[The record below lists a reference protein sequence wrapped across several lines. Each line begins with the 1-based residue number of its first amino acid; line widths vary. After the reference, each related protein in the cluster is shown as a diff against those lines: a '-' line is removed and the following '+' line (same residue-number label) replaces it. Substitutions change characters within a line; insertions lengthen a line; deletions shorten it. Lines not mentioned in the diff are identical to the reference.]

1 MERLVYGRT
10 ETRWYFAQAPYIY
23 PQLANIPTWHFYHSL
38 LGKRCLFCFGWRLI
52 YILNRSFFFDWK
64 AIAITIQIFFLLA
77 VGAGLFLT
85 LILAVHNG
93 TIGTIQGIQN
103 DGYLPQIQQPLR
115 RFYTGILPVDH
126 QLSSLTIFFWPIAD
140 AHLPS
145 LTLLWV
151 NLSGE
156 LVMSWTLIMIEG
168 MRKGNR
174 GGLISKWALYNLKP
188 IKV

>member
-1 MERLVYGRT
+1 M
-10 ETRWYFAQAPYIY
+10 
-23 PQLANIPTWHFYHSL
+23 
-38 LGKRCLFCFGWRLI
+38 
-52 YILNRSFFFDWK
+52 
-64 AIAITIQIFFLLA
+64 AIGIQIFFLLV
-77 VGAGLFLT
+77 VGAGLYVT
-85 LILAVHNG
+85 LILAVQNG
-93 TIGTIQGIQN
+93 RIGTIQGIQN
-103 DGYLPQIQQPLR
+103 DGYLPQTEQPLR
-115 RFYTGILPVDH
+115 RFYTGISPVDY

-174 GGLISKWALYNLKP
+174 GGLISD
-188 IKV
+188 

>member
-1 MERLVYGRT
+1 ML
-10 ETRWYFAQAPYIY
+10 I
-23 PQLANIPTWHFYHSL
+23 
-38 LGKRCLFCFGWRLI
+38 LFWMKADLYLKSI
-52 YILNRSFFFDWK
+52 IFFDWK

-85 LILAVHNG
+85 LILAVQNG

-115 RFYTGILPVDH
+115 RFYTGISPVDH

-156 LVMSWTLIMIEG
+156 LVMSWTLIMIEK